1 MEQSRGPNIPLV
13 QAAGTDPAYVPGI
26 LVPEPD
32 DDDTTGAAASG
43 TGGASDAAADV
54 TTGTVPSPA
63 TAADESATV
72 TGTGTGTGTGTDDD
86 DDVDDVDEVDDD
98 EATEGTGENRV
109 FEAADRRGAI
119 RADRRGLTFRLDDTE
134 AEFLWKEIRAV
145 EVDVP
150 TWGRRFGVTVY
161 LSERRWFEA
170 WADAPSRRQLRSWS
184 DEFDAIL
191 DVYFEADTEKHDSVE
206 Q

>member
-1 MEQSRGPNIPLV
+1 MEQSRGQNIPLV

-32 DDDTTGAAASG
+32 DDDTTGAAAASG

-63 TAADESATV
+63 TAADESATDND
-72 TGTGTGTGTGTDDD
+72 TDTDTDTDDD
-86 DDVDDVDEVDDD
+86 DE
-98 EATEGTGENRV
+98 EAAEGTGENRE

-184 DEFDAIL
+184 NEFDAIL
-191 DVYFEADTEKHDSVE
+191 DVYFEADTEKNDSVE

>member
-32 DDDTTGAAASG
+32 DDDTTGAAAASG

-63 TAADESATV
+63 TAADESATD
-72 TGTGTGTGTGTDDD
+72 TDTDTDTDDD
-86 DDVDDVDEVDDD
+86 DDD
-98 EATEGTGENRV
+98 EATEGSGENRE

-191 DVYFEADTEKHDSVE
+191 DVYFESDTEKHDSVE

>member
-1 MEQSRGPNIPLV
+1 MEQSRGQNIPLV

-32 DDDTTGAAASG
+32 DDDTTGAAAASG

-72 TGTGTGTGTGTDDD
+72 TDTDTDT
-86 DDVDDVDEVDDD
+86 DDD
-98 EATEGTGENRV
+98 EATEGTGENRE

>member
-26 LVPEPD
+26 LVPQPD
-32 DDDTTGAAASG
+32 GDDRTEAAASG
-43 TGGASDAAADV
+43 TGGAPDAPADA

-63 TAADESATV
+63 AAAEESDTEAETE
-72 TGTGTGTGTGTDDD
+72 TDT
-86 DDVDDVDEVDDD
+86 EVDTEGEGDD
-98 EATEGTGENRV
+98 EATEGSGEDRV

-119 RADRRGLTFRLDDTE
+119 RADRHGLVFRLDDTE
-134 AEFLWKEIRAV
+134 AEFPWKEIRAV
-145 EVDVP
+145 EIDVP
-150 TWGRRFGVTVY
+150 KWGHRFGVTVY
-161 LSERRWFEA
+161 LSERRWFET
-170 WADAPSRRQLRSWS
+170 WADAPSRRQLRVWS

-191 DVYFEADTEKHDSVE
+191 DVYFEPGTERHDPAE

>member
-32 DDDTTGAAASG
+32 DDDTTGAAAASG

-63 TAADESATV
+63 TAADESATD
-72 TGTGTGTGTGTDDD
+72 TDTDTDDD
-86 DDVDDVDEVDDD
+86 DDDD
-98 EATEGTGENRV
+98 EATEGSGENRE

-191 DVYFEADTEKHDSVE
+191 DVYFESDTEKHDSVE

>member
-43 TGGASDAAADV
+43 TSSASDAAADV

-63 TAADESATV
+63 TSADESATV
-72 TGTGTGTGTGTDDD
+72 TDTDDD
-86 DDVDDVDEVDDD
+86 GNVDEVDEGDDD
-98 EATEGTGENRV
+98 EATEGTGEDRE

-119 RADRRGLTFRLDDTE
+119 RADRRGLVFRLDDTE

-184 DEFDAIL
+184 DEFDAVL
-191 DVYFEADTEKHDSVE
+191 DVYFESDTEKHDSVE

>member
-1 MEQSRGPNIPLV
+1 MEQSRGQNIPLV

-32 DDDTTGAAASG
+32 DDDTTGAAAASG

-63 TAADESATV
+63 TAADESATA
-72 TGTGTGTGTGTDDD
+72 TATDDD
-86 DDVDDVDEVDDD
+86 DDVDEVDDD
-98 EATEGTGENRV
+98 EATEGTGENRE

-134 AEFLWKEIRAV
+134 AEFLWREIRAV

-184 DEFDAIL
+184 NEFDAIL
-191 DVYFEADTEKHDSVE
+191 DIYFEADTEKHDSVE

>member
-26 LVPEPD
+26 LVPQPD
-32 DDDTTGAAASG
+32 GDDRTEAAASG
-43 TGGASDAAADV
+43 TGGAPDAPADA

-63 TAADESATV
+63 TAAEESDTE
-72 TGTGTGTGTGTDDD
+72 TETDTETDTEGEDD
-86 DDVDDVDEVDDD
+86 G
-98 EATEGTGENRV
+98 EATEGSGEDRV

-119 RADRRGLTFRLDDTE
+119 RADRHGLVFRLDDTE
-134 AEFLWKEIRAV
+134 AEFPWKEIRAV
-145 EVDVP
+145 EIDVP
-150 TWGRRFGVTVY
+150 KWGHRFGVTVY
-161 LSERRWFEA
+161 LSERRWFET
-170 WADAPSRRQLRSWS
+170 WADAPSRRQLRAWS

-191 DVYFEADTEKHDSVE
+191 DIYFEPGTEKHDPAE

>member
-32 DDDTTGAAASG
+32 DDDTTGAAAASG

-63 TAADESATV
+63 TAAD
-72 TGTGTGTGTGTDDD
+72 DD
-86 DDVDDVDEVDDD
+86 DDVDEVDDD
-98 EATEGTGENRV
+98 EATEGTGEDRE

-170 WADAPSRRQLRSWS
+170 WADAPSRRRLRSWT
-184 DEFDAIL
+184 DEFEGLL